1 MRPSQPL
8 LQLAMCLSTFRAVA
22 SAASWPRWLPELD
35 ALVVRAD
42 STQPASPIATPQSST
57 PSATGTID
65 SPASSTA
72 SSTGKADAPSGG
84 LNTAKPAKSG
94 ETEAV
99 TMTVHHTE
107 FDPNNPP
114 AGISM
119 QTPNTFLQPSGLY
132 RISDYVT
139 WSWNYT
145 SLLGTPTAIDIIV
158 SCSTASETWTLT
170 ANMSFATNVN
180 YVWDTKQQAND
191 AQNPLGNAMY
201 TLIVK
206 DSASAITQAPEA
218 GYLGAYTGYT
228 FGMYT
233 GLPYTPYP
241 GWTCPGS
248 CSNAASPN
256 FNHQT
261 VGMAIIMSVTTVLS
275 FTWFVSGLGLH

>member
-1 MRPSQPL
+1 MRPSQSL
-8 LQLAMCLSTFRAVA
+8 LQLALCLSTLRPFA
-22 SAASWPRWLPELD
+22 SASSWPRWLPELD

-42 STQPASPIATPQSST
+42 NPQPASPVATPQSST
-57 PSATGTID
+57 PSATATGPGD
-65 SPASSTA
+65 SPASTTGEADA
-72 SSTGKADAPSGG
+72 SSGGG
-84 LNTAKPAKSG
+84 LNTAKATSFG
-94 ETEAV
+94 ATRVA
-99 TMTVHHTE
+99 TMTANHTE
-107 FDPNNPP
+107 FDPDNPP

-119 QTPNTFLQPSGLY
+119 QSPNTFLQPSGLY

-145 SLLGTPTAIDIIV
+145 SLLGTPTAIDVIV

-170 ANMSFATNVN
+170 SNMSFATNVN

-206 DSASAITQAPEA
+206 DSAAAITQAPEA

-248 CSNAASPN
+248 CSSAAGSI
-256 FNHQT
+256 FSHQA
-261 VGMAIIMSVTTVLS
+261 VGMAIMMSITTVLS

>member
-1 MRPSQPL
+1 MRPSQSL
-8 LQLAMCLSTFRAVA
+8 WQLAVCLCTFGPVA
-22 SAASWPRWLPELD
+22 SASAWPRWLPEVD

-57 PSATGTID
+57 PSATGPGD
-65 SPASSTA
+65 SPASST
-72 SSTGKADAPSGG
+72 GKPDAQSGG
-84 LNTAKPAKSG
+84 LNTAKATNSA
-94 ETEAV
+94 ETGAE
-99 TMTVHHTE
+99 TMAANHTE
-107 FDPNNPP
+107 FAPENPP

-119 QTPNTFLQPSGLY
+119 QSPNTYLQPSGLY

-145 SLLGTPTAIDIIV
+145 SLLGTPTAVDVIV
-158 SCSTASETWTLT
+158 SCSMASETWTLT
-170 ANMSFATNVN
+170 SNMSFATDVT
-180 YVWDTKQQAND
+180 YVWDTKKQAND

-206 DSASAITQAPEA
+206 DSAARITQAPEA

-248 CSNAASPN
+248 CSNAAGSI
-256 FNHQT
+256 FDRQAA
-261 VGMAIIMSVTTVLS
+261 VLAIVMSVTTVLS